1 MFVTKEEMNK
11 TRLNLVHQMH
21 EYIMNTRDEEIYEI
35 WIRDCIPDDPCEED
49 FEYFTDP
56 VEFEKICSIFG
67 YLARR
72 DGLENY
78 SDQGLT
84 K

>member
-21 EYIMNTRDEEIYEI
+21 EYIMNTGDEYIYKI
-35 WIRDCIPDDPCEED
+35 WNIYCIPDDPCEED

-56 VEFEKICSIFG
+56 VKFEKICSIFG

-72 DGLENY
+72 DGLKNY

>member
-1 MFVTKEEMNK
+1 MKSGTE
-11 TRLNLVHQMH
+11 TAS
-21 EYIMNTRDEEIYEI
+21 
-35 WIRDCIPDDPCEED
+35 PDDPCEED